1 MGSCTEINMR
11 LYQKQYHDNLLHFLE
26 VCLPQ
31 SGRRLDLNG
40 RHKMY
45 HEIEKYFMAFWCL
58 FDRDHLIGTVALKRL
73 GDENCE
79 LKALY
84 LLEQYHKNGLGYR
97 LLKTAIEKAQQEGY
111 KKLYLDTLSTSRNA
125 IALYEKAGFV
135 RTQRYNANDA
145 ADVFMV
151 LQLDCQP

>member
-1 MGSCTEINMR
+1 MVIIKN
-11 LYQKQYHDNLLHFLE
+11 YKKQYHDDLLQFLK

-45 HEIEKYFMAFWCL
+45 HEIEEYFMAFWCL
-58 FDRDHLIGTVALKRL
+58 FDKKQIIGTVALKRL
-73 GDENCE
+73 NDDCCE

-97 LLKTAIEKAQQEGY
+97 LLKTAIEKARQNGY
-111 KKLYLDTLSTSRNA
+111 KKMYLDTLSTSRNA

-135 RTQRYNANDA
+135 RTQRYNANDT
-145 ADVFMV
+145 ADVFME
-151 LQLDCQP
+151 LKLDCLP

>member
-1 MGSCTEINMR
+1 MVIIKN
-11 LYQKQYHDNLLHFLE
+11 YKKQHHDDLLQFLE

-31 SGRRLDLNG
+31 SGRRFELDG

-45 HEIEKYFMAFWCL
+45 DKIEEYFEFFWCL
-58 FDRDHLIGTVALKRL
+58 FDEEHIIGTVALKRL
-73 GDENCE
+73 SDEGCE

-84 LLEQYHKNGLGYR
+84 LLQQYHKNGLGYR
-97 LLKTAIEKAQQEGY
+97 LLKTAIEKARQDGY
-111 KKLYLDTLSTSRNA
+111 KKMYLDTLSTSKNA

-135 RTQRYNANDA
+135 RTQRYNANYA

-151 LQLDCQP
+151 LRLDCLP

>member
-1 MGSCTEINMR
+1 MVIIKN
-11 LYQKQYHDNLLHFLE
+11 YKKQYHDDLLQFLE

-31 SGRRLDLNG
+31 SGRRFELDG

-45 HEIEKYFMAFWCL
+45 DKVEEYFEVFWCL
-58 FDRDHLIGTVALKRL
+58 FDKEQIIGTVALKRL
-73 GDENCE
+73 NDDCCE

-97 LLKTAIEKAQQEGY
+97 LLKTAIEKARQNGY
-111 KKLYLDTLSTSRNA
+111 KKMYLDTLSTSRNA

-135 RTQRYNANDA
+135 RTQRY
-145 ADVFMV
+145 
-151 LQLDCQP
+151 LSLIHI

>member
-1 MGSCTEINMR
+1 MVIIKN
-11 LYQKQYHDNLLHFLE
+11 YKKQYHDDLLQFLK

-40 RHKMY
+40 HHKMY
-45 HEIEKYFMAFWCL
+45 HEIEEYFMAFWCL
-58 FDRDHLIGTVALKRL
+58 FDKEQIIGTVALKRL
-73 GDENCE
+73 NDDCCE

-97 LLKTAIEKAQQEGY
+97 LLKTAIEKARQNGY
-111 KKLYLDTLSTSRNA
+111 KKMYLDTLSTSRNA

-135 RTQRYNANDA
+135 RTQRYNANDT
-145 ADVFMV
+145 ADVFME
-151 LQLDCQP
+151 LKLDCLP

>member
-1 MGSCTEINMR
+1 MVIIKN
-11 LYQKQYHDNLLHFLE
+11 YKKQYHDDLLQFLE

-31 SGRRLDLNG
+31 SGRRFELDG

-45 HEIEKYFMAFWCL
+45 DKVEEYFEVFWCL
-58 FDRDHLIGTVALKRL
+58 FDKEQIIGTVALKRL
-73 GDENCE
+73 NDDCCE

-97 LLKTAIEKAQQEGY
+97 LLKTAIEKARQNGY
-111 KKLYLDTLSTSRNA
+111 KKMYLDTLSTSRNA

-135 RTQRYNANDA
+135 RTQRYNANDT
-145 ADVFMV
+145 ADVFME
-151 LQLDCQP
+151 LKLDCLP

>member
-1 MGSCTEINMR
+1 M
-11 LYQKQYHDNLLHFLE
+11 E

-31 SGRRLDLNG
+31 SGRRFELDG

-45 HEIEKYFMAFWCL
+45 DKVEEYFEVFWCL
-58 FDRDHLIGTVALKRL
+58 FDKEQIIGTVALKRL
-73 GDENCE
+73 NDDCCE

-97 LLKTAIEKAQQEGY
+97 LLKTAIEKARQNGY
-111 KKLYLDTLSTSRNA
+111 KKMYLDTLSTSRNA

-135 RTQRYNANDA
+135 RTQRYNANDT
-145 ADVFMV
+145 ADVFME
-151 LQLDCQP
+151 LKLDCLP

>member
-1 MGSCTEINMR
+1 MVIIKN
-11 LYQKQYHDNLLHFLE
+11 YKKQYHDDLLQFLE

-31 SGRRLDLNG
+31 SGRRFELDG

-45 HEIEKYFMAFWCL
+45 DKIEEYFEVFWCL
-58 FDRDHLIGTVALKRL
+58 FDKKQIIGTVALKRL
-73 GDENCE
+73 NDDCCE

-135 RTQRYNANDA
+135 RTQRYNANDT
-145 ADVFMV
+145 ADVFME
-151 LQLDCQP
+151 LKLDCLP

>member
-1 MGSCTEINMR
+1 MVIIKN
-11 LYQKQYHDNLLHFLE
+11 YQKQHHDDLLQFLE

-31 SGRRLDLNG
+31 SGRRFELDG

-45 HEIEKYFMAFWCL
+45 DKIEEYFEVFWCL
-58 FDRDHLIGTVALKRL
+58 FDEEHIIGTVALKRL
-73 GDENCE
+73 SDEGCE

-84 LLEQYHKNGLGYR
+84 LLQQYHKNGLGYR
-97 LLKTAIEKAQQEGY
+97 LLKTAIEKARQDGY
-111 KKLYLDTLSTSRNA
+111 KKMYLDTLSTSKNA

-135 RTQRYNANDA
+135 RTQRYNANYA

-151 LQLDCQP
+151 LRLDCLP

>member
-1 MGSCTEINMR
+1 MVIIKN
-11 LYQKQYHDNLLHFLE
+11 YKKQYHDDLLQFLE

-31 SGRRLDLNG
+31 SGRRFELDG

-45 HEIEKYFMAFWCL
+45 DKIEEYFEVFWCL
-58 FDRDHLIGTVALKRL
+58 FDEEHIIGTVALKRL
-73 GDENCE
+73 SDEGCE

-97 LLKTAIEKAQQEGY
+97 LLKTAIEEARQNGY
-111 KKLYLDTLSTSRNA
+111 KKMYLDTLSTSKNA

-135 RTQRYNANDA
+135 RTQRYNANYA

-151 LQLDCQP
+151 LKLDCLS

>member
-1 MGSCTEINMR
+1 MVIIKN
-11 LYQKQYHDNLLHFLE
+11 YKKQYHDDLLQFLK

-40 RHKMY
+40 HHKMY
-45 HEIEKYFMAFWCL
+45 HEIEEYFMAFWCL
-58 FDRDHLIGTVALKRL
+58 FDKEQIIGTVALKRL
-73 GDENCE
+73 SDENCE

-97 LLKTAIEKAQQEGY
+97 LLKTAIEKARQNGY
-111 KKLYLDTLSTSRNA
+111 KKMYLDTLSTSRNA

-135 RTQRYNANDA
+135 RTQRYNANDT
-145 ADVFMV
+145 ADVFME
-151 LQLDCQP
+151 LKLDCLP